1 MHREKFYAEAA
12 CIKEIADAFEGEDT
26 CCFLFYVTEN
36 DSVMLMFLLHKKY
49 SARMHLAR

>member
-12 CIKEIADAFEGEDT
+12 RIKEIADAFEGEDT
-26 CCFLFYVTEN
+26 CCFLFYVTGN
-36 DSVMLMFLLHKKY
+36 YSVIFLLHKKG